1 MRRSILVSSL
11 AVLLAGHASATTY
24 YFTGTLVSG
33 NAATQSSI
41 AGQTA
46 IPDGTPFSGHLTI
59 DTSITAP
66 SGGGDSQHRNF
77 PFATGTPPAEFAFQV
92 GNGLYSVVVD
102 SVGNEVDD
110 GYTANFGVGAHDA
123 IWFWSNGGHSVGG
136 SGQAANPLHF
146 DFENSI
152 LLWISTPGGPL
163 ATANVFDANQLLAT
177 GAWEFAG
184 LSLGVLQGGSNF
196 EQYRGAFTS
205 FAVPEPGGAA
215 ASLGALLALW
225 VVGRSRATGREGS

>member
-1 MRRSILVSSL
+1 MRGSILGL
-11 AVLLAGHASATTY
+11 LLAMLSAGPAAATTY

-46 IPDGTPFSGHLTI
+46 IPNGTPFSGHLTI

-77 PFATGTPPAEFAFQV
+77 PFDTGTPPAEFTFQV
-92 GNGLYSVVVD
+92 GSGLYSVVVD

-110 GYTANFGVGAHDA
+110 GYNANFGVGAHDA

-136 SGQAANPLHF
+136 SGQAANPLFF
-146 DFENSI
+146 DYENSI

-163 ATANVFDANQLLAT
+163 STANVFDANQLLAT

-196 EQYRGAFTS
+196 EQYRGAFTT
-205 FAVPEPGGAA
+205 FEVPEPRRAA
-215 ASLGALLALW
+215 LGLGALIAMSIVGLA
-225 VVGRSRATGREGS
+225 RAER